1 MHSSGKLLLKR
12 KLYTA
17 VIERIKQEER
27 KDVGFDTIIKNDRNS
42 SYWRCE
48 VYVTIESDSWND
60 NTSCR
65 WSCSSF
71 NVEIEFKQT
80 ECNYHNKERHG
91 GNVNKYSVY
100 KMPRVKSSWFPVEM
114 MVGQFFY

>member
-48 VYVTIESDSWND
+48 VYVTIESDS
-60 NTSCR
+60 
-65 WSCSSF
+65 
-71 NVEIEFKQT
+71 
-80 ECNYHNKERHG
+80 
-91 GNVNKYSVY
+91 
-100 KMPRVKSSWFPVEM
+100 
-114 MVGQFFY
+114 